1 MPKRPLNV
9 SSAIFGNA
17 LLTSK
22 TRIITKNH
30 DLPAL
35 FHELTEGDIIACR
48 IRLKYEEEHLLL
60 DLIERGVHL
69 IPSAT
74 SQLASRSKTFQA
86 RLLSPFMVPDTVV
99 IYDIHGLLDTVS
111 LYGHHNIEK
120 VVLKHDRKNAGLG
133 IHLFRD
139 IEDVYTQAANNVLP
153 YPFVL
158 QPFIANSR
166 DIRVIILDEYIEAY
180 ERNNPDNFRNNL
192 HCGGTAQPF
201 ELSPAQL
208 DLCKRLMGRGSFP
221 YGHLDLMI
229 TETNDTYLAEINLR
243 GGIRGAAID
252 PGSYQKKVK
261 EIEGNL
267 LQKYLQTIQSV
278 PE

>member
-1 MPKRPLNV
+1 MPERPLNV
-9 SSAIFGNA
+9 PSAIFGNA

-22 TRIITKNH
+22 ARIITKNQ
-30 DLPAL
+30 DLPEL
-35 FHELTEGDIIACR
+35 FHKLSAGDIIACR
-48 IRLKYEEEHLLL
+48 LRLKYEEEHLLL
-60 DLIERGVHL
+60 DLVERGVQL

-86 RLLSPFMVPDTVV
+86 RLFAPFMVPYTVV

-111 LYGHHNIEK
+111 LYGHHAIGK

-158 QPFIANSR
+158 QPFVNNSR
-166 DIRVIILDEYIEAY
+166 DIRIIFLNDYIEAY

-192 HCGGTAQPF
+192 HCGGEANPF
-201 ELSPAQL
+201 LLNEKQL
-208 DLCKRLMGRGSFP
+208 DLCRKVMNRGSFP
-221 YGHLDLMI
+221 YGHLDMMI
-229 TETNDTYLAEINLR
+229 TEKAETYLAEINLR
-243 GGIRGAAID
+243 GGIRGAAIN
-252 PGSYQKKVK
+252 PGNYQKKVK
-261 EIEGNL
+261 AIETKL
-267 LQKYLQTIQSV
+267 LQEKL
-278 PE
+278 

>member
-1 MPKRPLNV
+1 MRERSLHVP
-9 SSAIFGNA
+9 STIFGNA

-22 TRIITKNH
+22 ARIIKKNH
-30 DLPAL
+30 ELPAL
-35 FHELTEGDIIACR
+35 FQELRPGDIIACR
-48 IRLKYEEEHLLL
+48 LRLKYEEEHLLL
-60 DLIERGVHL
+60 DLVERGVHL

-86 RLLSPFMVPDTVV
+86 RLLAPLMVPLTVV
-99 IYDIHGLLDTVS
+99 IYDIHGLLETVS
-111 LYGHHNIEK
+111 LYGHHAIKK

-166 DIRVIILDEYIEAY
+166 DVRIVVLDDYIEAY

-192 HCGGTAQPF
+192 HCGGEANTFDLSSAQRK
-201 ELSPAQL
+201 
-208 DLCKRLMGRGSFP
+208 LCNEAMKRGSFP

-229 TETNDTYLAEINLR
+229 TEKNETYLAEINLR

-261 EIEGNL
+261 SIEAKL
-267 LQKYLQTIQSV
+267 LQEKIK
-278 PE
+278 